1 MKKGDVLWEADSDAL
16 QMGLVLSG
24 RLKAVLRSSSSVASA
39 SPKTARTL
47 QVILPGNVFG
57 RCCIFYPSSLAHPVI
72 PPHHL
77 SSLSPTNLAHT
88 VPKL

>member
-1 MKKGDVLWEADSDAL
+1 MLWEADSDAL

-24 RLKAVLRSSSSVASA
+24 RLKAVLRSSSAVA

-57 RCCIFYPSSLAHPVI
+57 MCCSW
-72 PPHHL
+72 
-77 SSLSPTNLAHT
+77 
-88 VPKL
+88 